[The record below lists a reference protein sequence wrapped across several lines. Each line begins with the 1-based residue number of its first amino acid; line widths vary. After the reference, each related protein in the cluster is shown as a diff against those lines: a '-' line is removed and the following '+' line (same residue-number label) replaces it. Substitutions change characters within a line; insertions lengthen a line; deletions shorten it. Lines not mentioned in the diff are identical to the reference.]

1 MNLEKLKE
9 AEQWRV
15 KAVKTL
21 KTSLFGNW
29 QPDYLSAAP
38 YFDKAASLYKAAGA
52 EEQAKAAY
60 VKSAECN
67 EKTSTYAAAAMA
79 YRNAAQIAKV
89 EEEEEAAGELL
100 AREADMWVLQGDVGR
115 AADSLIKAGVQ
126 VEDACPKQAVAYCL
140 QGVSLLAPGQRES
153 VDLRSAPL
161 ASDVLSR
168 SLNLCLRNEQVHPAL
183 DISDKAGRV
192 LRAQGLTSSLYKMY
206 CTTTVLQLYIGDV
219 VAADKTFMEV
229 HLQDSG
235 YIRSVE
241 CECAE
246 NLLSAAKGMSR
257 TALEGAVHALSRAY
271 LDNSVLKFARRLT
284 VDRISGGLG
293 GEEAEEEE
301 EEEEEGR
308 NGGPQH
314 GGMGPSLSAPEAP
327 PSPPPPSG
335 PEPPVARDIPTGTQ
349 LSGRPPAPPEPP
361 KPASSSSASSASSS
375 FLFERSKAEAPSP
388 PPSTFPLSPS
398 NPGVRPFPPES
409 PSLSQ
414 NFLDMTELQAE
425 VLNYGCRE
433 GRKEGEEGGKAGGD
447 SSGGGW
453 GEGGREGEGE
463 DELEVAIRE
472 AKEAAQRASAMDV
485 MDEVPIDGSGG
496 GGKGRGGSAGERLS
510 EGEETSRTWLNP
522 FDEQED
528 ERGREGKGGLVD
540 LEEEEVE
547 EEELDLR

>member
-1 MNLEKLKE
+1 MSTFSSDRSALFAKSTDGKGSKSTSPNRPGTTSTFTTPSARGSSTLSSTRHTPLSSYRTGDVAAAVPKRMNLEKLKE

-60 VKSAECN
+60 MKSAECN

-115 AADSLIKAGVQ
+115 AADSLVKAGVQ

-140 QGVSLLAPGQRES
+140 QGVSWLAPDQGES

-219 VAADKTFMEV
+219 VAADKTFLEV

-246 NLLSAAKGMSR
+246 NLLSAAKGLSR

-293 GEEAEEEE
+293 GEEEEEE
-301 EEEEEGR
+301 EEEEEKEGR

-327 PSPPPPSG
+327 LLLLLLPALSLLRPGPFPQGRSCRGGRLPPPCRPNLPLPPPLFPLPPPSSSNG
-335 PEPPVARDIPTGTQ
+335 AKPKHRPLLPP
-349 LSGRPPAPPEPP
+349 
-361 KPASSSSASSASSS
+361 
-375 FLFERSKAEAPSP
+375 RS
-388 PPSTFPLSPS
+388 
-398 NPGVRPFPPES
+398 
-409 PSLSQ
+409 Q
-414 NFLDMTELQAE
+414 
-425 VLNYGCRE
+425 
-433 GRKEGEEGGKAGGD
+433 
-447 SSGGGW
+447 
-453 GEGGREGEGE
+453 
-463 DELEVAIRE
+463 
-472 AKEAAQRASAMDV
+472 
-485 MDEVPIDGSGG
+485 
-496 GGKGRGGSAGERLS
+496 GGSLFL
-510 EGEETSRTWLNP
+510 LNLP
-522 FDEQED
+522 
-528 ERGREGKGGLVD
+528 R
-540 LEEEEVE
+540 
-547 EEELDLR
+547 

>member
-1 MNLEKLKE
+1 
-9 AEQWRV
+9 V

-60 VKSAECN
+60 IKSAECN

-115 AADSLIKAGVQ
+115 AADSLVKAGVQ

-140 QGVSLLAPGQRES
+140 QGVSWLAPDQGES

-219 VAADKTFMEV
+219 VAADKTFLEV

-246 NLLSAAKGMSR
+246 NLLSAAKGLSR

-293 GEEAEEEE
+293 GEEEEEE
-301 EEEEEGR
+301 EEEEEKEGR

-335 PEPPVARDIPTGTQ
+335 LEPPEARAIPTGTQ
-349 LSGRPPAPPEPP
+349 LSGRPPAPPMPP
-361 KPASSSSASSASSS
+361 KPAASSSASSSSSS

-388 PPSTFPLSPS
+388 PPSTFP
-398 NPGVRPFPPES
+398 GMQPFPPES

-414 NFLDMTELQAE
+414 NFLDMTDLQAE

-433 GRKEGEEGGKAGGD
+433 ETREGEEVGKAGGH
-447 SSGGGW
+447 SPGGGW
-453 GEGGREGEGE
+453 REGGREEGGGE

-472 AKEAAQRASAMDV
+472 AKEAARRASAMDV
-485 MDEVPIDGSGG
+485 MDEVPIDGGEG

-510 EGEETSRTWLNP
+510 EGEETSRAWLNP

-528 ERGREGKGGLVD
+528 EGGREGKGGLVD